1 MRLVIQC
8 AALWLALSVCLSSAR
23 ASAPDA
29 PAAQTQIDIP
39 GQNAEDA
46 VKSLARAFG
55 RPVLFQ
61 AEDVASVSSN
71 AVKGRYSIERALA
84 VMFEGTDLLGGL
96 TEGGVIT
103 VSLRPIAEAS
113 GGDKPMKAS
122 RFFLAT
128 ALSSVTAAANAIAQD
143 APSPANPA
151 DEVIVVGSR
160 IQGVADSGAL
170 PVTVVD
176 RDALDVFGADSTGDL
191 LANIPAVGDFEFRD
205 NNTGTNGAR
214 GDVSGI
220 NLRGVGSGST
230 LVLLNGRRVAAHPAN
245 EAVGSVPVTFFNVNA
260 IPATMIN
267 RVEVLR
273 DGASALYGTDAI
285 AGVVN
290 FSLYDDYEG
299 LYLSGK
305 YGAATEHSME
315 EWTVAGRAGWRSDD
329 GRTYF
334 SIGGSHFDRSPVQYT
349 ELGDPWFGT
358 LDRREMVPPPFEGD
372 TDWDNRSTIGP
383 YGRFT
388 SGVLNPDGTFTG
400 VRVRQNGVNIT
411 NTAGL
416 FHMQPNE
423 FSGGVPTTQGLELD
437 DGSQER
443 DLRYDF
449 IADETA
455 IPETRRTSLA
465 ANFKHEF
472 GDNLEFFVEGLYYDS
487 FLKTQRAAGPFDAS
501 LALIIVPAASYW
513 NPFGPVGSPNRLANI
528 DAPAEGLDIVIE
540 GYRPLEMGPR
550 LIEVDQTLWRVL
562 GGLRGEL
569 KGWDWEYALGYS
581 KATVADEEFNRIS
594 KTLLQN
600 SVSLTT
606 PDAFNPFGGPFVNS
620 EAVLESIRVSSIRA
634 GKSTLLTWDLNASR
648 SDLMRNWAGDIGMAW
663 GLEYRRETIFEDSDP
678 RLDGTIQFT
687 NGAIPDES
695 DLVGVSATNDFG
707 GERDVISVYGELAV
721 PLVAAD
727 NNIPLVHSVDLQI
740 AGRFEHFSD
749 FGDAIKPKAALH
761 WFLTP
766 DLSLRGS
773 YARGFRAPNLV
784 QINQGTIT
792 RRNQG
797 DADPWR
803 EDVTMTAN
811 DLGDTYRPSLRFGNP
826 DLDPEQ
832 SQSYTGG
839 VIYKPEGGALEGLRL
854 SADYWHIDT
863 EDAITVIGVDT
874 QLELDFEL
882 RMMGSFNP
890 DVIRAD
896 VTPADQAAFDAYNL
910 LNPTMTRQAA
920 GEVLLVNDG
929 YINLEN
935 KKVSGLDFSGQYRI
949 PEFGFGQVTVGA
961 DATYLLKFE
970 ETSQGVIIDQ
980 IRRNANP
987 EWRLNASASW
997 RLGGFSFAAQMRRV
1011 GSVEDTSANAGDELW
1026 LVEPWT
1032 TVNLLAGV
1040 EFGESSGSILNGVE
1054 LKFGVRN
1061 VGNNLPSY
1069 ADESPGYFSGLHNVE
1084 GRVVYGQISK
1094 EF

>member
-8 AALWLALSVCLSSAR
+8 AALGWVLCLLVISPHAN
-23 ASAPDA
+23 ASANSERA
-29 PAAQTQIDIP
+29 RINIP
-39 GQNAEDA
+39 EQNAEDA
-46 VKSLARAFG
+46 VKSLARSYG
-55 RPVLFQ
+55 RSVLFQ
-61 AEDVASVSSN
+61 TQDVASVTSN
-71 AVKGRYSIERALA
+71 AVEGRYSIERALDA
-84 VMFEGTDLLGGL
+84 MFEGTQLLGGL

-103 VSLRPIAEAS
+103 VSLRPVAEAS

-122 RFFLAT
+122 RFFLSTALTSVAAT
-128 ALSSVTAAANAIAQD
+128 ASAIAQEP
-143 APSPANPA
+143 APPPA
-151 DEVIVVGSR
+151 DEVVVVGSR

-176 RDALDVFGADSTGDL
+176 RDALDVFGSDSTGDL

-214 GDVSGI
+214 GDVAGI

-273 DGASALYGTDAI
+273 DGASALYGADAI

-305 YGAATEHSME
+305 FGASTEHSLE
-315 EWTVAGRAGWRSDD
+315 EWTVGGRAGWKSDD
-329 GRTYF
+329 GRTSV
-334 SIGGSHFDRSPVQYT
+334 SIGGSHYQRSPVQYT
-349 ELGDPWFGT
+349 DIDDPWFGT
-358 LDRREMVPPPFEGD
+358 LDRRDLVPDPFNGN
-372 TDWDNRSTIGP
+372 TQWDNRSVIGP
-383 YGRFT
+383 YGSFT

-400 VRVRQNGVNIT
+400 VRVRQGGANVT

-416 FHMQPNE
+416 FHIQPDG
-423 FSGGVPTTQGLELD
+423 FAGGVPTSQGVEID
-437 DGSQER
+437 DGSLER
-443 DLRYDF
+443 ELRYDF

-455 IPETRRTSLA
+455 IPKTRRTSLA
-465 ANFKHEF
+465 ATFTHEF
-472 GDNLEFFVEGLYYDS
+472 AENLEFFAEGLYYDS
-487 FLKTQRAAGPFDAS
+487 FVKTQRAAGPTDAS
-501 LALIIVPAASYW
+501 LALIIVPASSYW
-513 NPFGPVGSPNRLANI
+513 NPFGPVGSPNRLPGI

-550 LIEVDQTLWRVL
+550 IIEVDQSMWRIL

-569 KGWDWEYALGYS
+569 RGWDWEYALGYS
-581 KATVADEEFNRIS
+581 KATVVDEEFNRIS

-606 PDAFNPFGGPFVNS
+606 PDAFNPFGGPNVNS
-620 EAVLESIRVSSIRA
+620 EEVLESIRVSSIRA

-648 SDLMRNWAGDIGMAW
+648 PDLFQNWAGDVGMAW

-678 RLDGTIQFT
+678 RLDGSMPFT

-707 GERDVISVYGELAV
+707 GERDVISVYAEAAV
-721 PLVAAD
+721 PIVAEGSG
-727 NNIPLVHSVDLQI
+727 IPLVHSIDLQL

-803 EDVTMTAN
+803 ENVTATAN

-826 DLDPEQ
+826 ELDPEQ
-832 SQSYTGG
+832 SESFSGG
-839 VIYKPEGGALEGLRL
+839 VIFQPVEGALEGLRL
-854 SADYWHIDT
+854 SADYWNIQT

-874 QLELDFEL
+874 QLDLDFEL

-896 VTPADQAAFDAYNL
+896 VTLADQAAFDAYNL
-910 LNPTMTRQAA
+910 ANPTAQRQAA

-929 YINLEN
+929 YINLEG
-935 KKVSGLDFSGQYRI
+935 KKVAGLDFSGSYRI
-949 PEFGFGQVTVGA
+949 PEFGAGQFTVGA
-961 DATYLLKFE
+961 DATYLLKYE

-980 IRRNANP
+980 VRRNGNP
-987 EWRLNASASW
+987 AWRLNANASW
-997 RLGGFSFAAQMRRV
+997 RLGGFSLAAQMRRV
-1011 GSVEDTSANAGDELW
+1011 GSVDDTSATAGDELW

-1032 TVNLLAGV
+1032 TINLLAGI
-1040 EFGESSGSILNGVE
+1040 EFGESYGPIMKGVE
-1054 LKFGVRN
+1054 LKFGVKN
-1061 VGNNLPSY
+1061 LTDNLPSY
-1069 ADESPGYFSGLHNVE
+1069 ADESPGYYSGLHNIE
-1084 GRVVYGQISK
+1084 GRVVYGQVSK